1 MSNPKEDAT
10 DLSGPASEN
19 LQEAANLAR
28 QMCEI
33 LDDALSDI
41 AIGYA
46 LTWMFTWHL
55 SRQPKENRDEVS
67 STVMSVA
74 RQRLARMEGDKR
86 GMN

>member
-1 MSNPKEDAT
+1 MSKPNETAA
-10 DLSGPASEN
+10 DLSGPASDN

-28 QMCEI
+28 QMAEI
-33 LDDALSDI
+33 LDDALTDI
-41 AIGYA
+41 EIGYA

-74 RQRLARMEGDKR
+74 RQRLARMEGDKK